1 MTKKRTNKR
10 GNEAKLLT
18 SLERGVIWSRKQIQ
32 HTFKLNN
39 PSAAILRMED
49 KNIPIIRQY
58 FYNKKKH
65 TTTVKYS
72 LSM

>member
-10 GNEAKLLT
+10 GNEAKLFQ
-18 SLERGVIWSRKQIQ
+18 SLQKGVIWSRKQIQ

-39 PSAAILRMED
+39 PSAAILRLED

-58 FYNKKKH
+58 FYDSKKH
-65 TTTVKYS
+65 ITTVKYAIV
-72 LSM
+72 